1 MAITI
6 WNVKLKSFQASL
18 VQGIKCSLGA
28 SQRTSLR
35 NCFANISEFIDYS

>member
-18 VQGIKCSLGA
+18 VQGISA
-28 SQRTSLR
+28 SKHTSLC